1 MNMAVIKRACAAALL
16 ALCFLPKAA
25 GAQDS
30 APASRSRLS
39 VLAVCAGPELSG
51 REKHLITE
59 LELALDGFDI
69 ITVDP
74 GLSNFRELSET
85 EQVKVIRASTR
96 NASDTSPVIW
106 LECDIWEKTVVRLL
120 LKRVSNNF
128 PFPSQGKA
136 GMGSA
141 LGSTQDG
148 VFTIRN
154 LEGGSV
160 EEVALAVREIVSD
173 SFQISSTGETAQ
185 EAEPQTETEE
195 EPIETEQPGLRVGI
209 LTAFEIGGGLVGH
222 EGSSFLWGGGIAV
235 DLRIPLGFFGRL
247 AFVAKMGP
255 RAEDRELLMIG
266 YRIEP
271 RVEVGYLWTVGFFE
285 VGPMVTLAP
294 MWNSINFAIADGY
307 HQYYSW
313 WSVRFAGGVDSRFK
327 LTDRLS
333 IVLDLTLGF
342 MPNKRFYRRLS
353 KSTLLKTPTMDLAA
367 TLGLIVE
374 I

>member
-1 MNMAVIKRACAAALL
+1 MIFCYYPFLNTNMAVIKRQHLACAAVLL

-30 APASRSRLS
+30 APVSRSRLS

-51 REKHLITE
+51 REKHLVSE

-69 ITVDP
+69 ITVYP

-96 NASDTSPVIW
+96 NAADTSPVIW
-106 LECDIWEKTVVRLL
+106 LECDIWEKTVVR
-120 LKRVSNNF
+120 
-128 PFPSQGKA
+128 
-136 GMGSA
+136 M
-141 LGSTQDG
+141 GSTQDG

-173 SFQISSTGETAQ
+173 SFQISSPEETAQ

-195 EPIETEQPGLRVGI
+195 EPIETEQPGFRVGI

-235 DLRIPLGFFGRL
+235 DLRIPQGFFGRL

-255 RAEDRELLMIG
+255 RVEDRELLMVG

-285 VGPMVTLAP
+285 VGPLVTLAP
-294 MWNSINFAIADGY
+294 MWNSVDFAITDGY
-307 HQYYSW
+307 HQYYDW
-313 WSVRFAGGVDSRFK
+313 WSLRFAGGFDSRFK

-342 MPNKRFYRRLS
+342 MPSKRFYRRLS

>member
-1 MNMAVIKRACAAALL
+1 MNMAVIKCVCAAILL
-16 ALCFLPKAA
+16 ALCFFPKAA

-39 VLAVCAGPELSG
+39 VLAVCARPELSG
-51 REKHLITE
+51 REAHLVSE
-59 LELALDGFDI
+59 LELALDGFDV

-85 EQVKVIRASTR
+85 DQVKVIRASTR
-96 NASDTSPVIW
+96 NAADTSPVIW
-106 LECDIWEKTVVRLL
+106 LECDIWEKTVVRFL
-120 LKRVSNNF
+120 
-128 PFPSQGKA
+128 KA
-136 GMGSA
+136 GM
-141 LGSTQDG
+141 GSTQDG
-148 VFTIRN
+148 VFTIRT

-160 EEVALAVREIVSD
+160 EEVVLALREIVSD

-195 EPIETEQPGLRVGI
+195 GPIKTEQPGIRVGI
-209 LTAFEIGGGLVGH
+209 LTVFEIGGGLVGH
-222 EGSSFLWGGGIAV
+222 VGSSFLWGGGIAV
-235 DLRIPLGFFGRL
+235 DLRIPAGFFGRL

-271 RVEVGYLWTVGFFE
+271 RAEVGYLWTMGFFE
-285 VGPMVTLAP
+285 VGPVVTLAP
-294 MWNSINFAIADGY
+294 MWNSVDFAITEGY
-307 HQYYSW
+307 HQYHDW
-313 WSVRFAGGVDSRFK
+313 WSVRYAGGVDSRFK

-342 MPNKRFYRRLS
+342 MPSKRFYRRLS

-367 TLGLIVE
+367 ALGLIVE